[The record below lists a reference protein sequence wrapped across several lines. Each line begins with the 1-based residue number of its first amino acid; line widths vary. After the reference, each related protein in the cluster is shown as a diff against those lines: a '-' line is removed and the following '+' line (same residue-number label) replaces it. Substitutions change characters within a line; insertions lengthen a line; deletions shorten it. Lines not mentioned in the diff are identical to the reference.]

1 MPKRLCRRHARVS
14 LVFDRVVAHHGAHS
28 LMALLAASVFYG
40 LGAGLL
46 LPALL
51 TWILNMV
58 RPERRSSASATFYN
72 MLDIGTSTGIL
83 VLGVIAG
90 MVAIATCTGASQPL

>member
-1 MPKRLCRRHARVS
+1 
-14 LVFDRVVAHHGAHS
+14 
-28 LMALLAASVFYG
+28 
-40 LGAGLL
+40 
-46 LPALL
+46 
-51 TWILNMV
+51 MV

-90 MVAIATCTGASQPL
+90 MVGYRHMYWSVTALMICFDVLFMFCHYRYGSDVMASQKVGKGAVADIHKD